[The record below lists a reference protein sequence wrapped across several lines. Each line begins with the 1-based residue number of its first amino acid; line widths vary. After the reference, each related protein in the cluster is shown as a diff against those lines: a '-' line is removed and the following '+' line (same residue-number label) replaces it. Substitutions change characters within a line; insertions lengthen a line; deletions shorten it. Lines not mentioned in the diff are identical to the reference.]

1 APPSRTRAR
10 PGNAGSRPWPARLA
24 GAPGRTSRWGRTA
37 RGPRRGRRPDR
48 ASRRRARCR
57 APTLSRVRVAA
68 ASGHLPAAEGCELA
82 GDAPGVEVARPP
94 DIGVLACR
102 GERVEPG
109 TLLGPDAA
117 PLGLELAYDH
127 PRAHDDQIREAG
139 LAASRVVGVVA
150 QQAECAAQ
158 LAEVGHLPG
167 LAPGGGEWVCGGG
180 RHDGLSIRAG

>member
-94 DIGVLACR
+94 DIGVLPCAA
-102 GERVEPG
+102 ERVEPG
-109 TLLGPDAA
+109 ALLWPQPAA
-117 PLGLELAYDH
+117 LGFQLAVQHRPRPQPNDH
-127 PRAHDDQIREAG
+127 QIGEAG
-139 LAASRVVGVVA
+139 LATSRVVGVVA
-150 QQAECAAQ
+150 QQAKCAAD
-158 LAEVGHLPG
+158 LPD
-167 LAPGGGEWVCGGG
+167 GGE
-180 RHDGLSIRAG
+180 